1 MQDEEQ
7 QHARHLDML
16 KDVLRFFALV
26 IPLAILTGS
35 FVAFFL
41 WSLELVTQF
50 HWSNPWLFLLLPIAG
65 PLTWLMYQAVNKSA
79 DGGNSLLFDRIC
91 HPSKQPWV
99 PIAMTPLVLL
109 GTIITHLFGG
119 SAGREGTAVQMG
131 GGLAGWFAQFLP
143 KGEEWKRS
151 LLLCGISAG
160 FGAVFGTPVAGAI
173 FAIEVIWLGRTRLLN
188 LVPCLLAAV
197 VADRVALLWGAKHSH
212 FILPSLVGVA
222 VDPSQSIESAPTFL
236 GTDLSLWWKVVVASM
251 LFGLISILFAELSHG
266 VNRMLKRLLTR
277 PWLRPMVGAGFLI
290 GLTLLL
296 GSRNYLGLGVE
307 PNPNLDRAVSIRTS
321 FETGGAD
328 LLSWFWK
335 LLSTAI
341 TVGSG
346 FKGGEVTPLFFIGA
360 TAGNTFA
367 TLTGA
372 PVDLLAAIGFVAIFA
387 GATKTPLACTVMGIE
402 LFFPDNPTLV
412 SSGFVLYLAVGCFV
426 SRVASG
432 RSTIYPAQFPKS
444 DVS

>member
-7 QHARHLDML
+7 HHFRDVG
-16 KDVLRFFALV
+16 KDVLRFFTLV
-26 IPLAILTGS
+26 ILLAIVTGS
-35 FVAFFL
+35 LVAFFL

-50 HWSNPWLFLLLPIAG
+50 HWSNHWLFLLLPIAG
-65 PLTWLMYQAVNKSA
+65 PLTWLMYQAVDESA
-79 DGGNSLLFDRIC
+79 DGGNSLLFERVRHPDR
-91 HPSKQPWV
+91 QPWV

-109 GTIITHLFGG
+109 GTLITHLFGG

-188 LVPCLLAAV
+188 IAPCLLAAV

-212 FILPSLVGVA
+212 FILPSLAGVA
-222 VDPSQSIESAPTFL
+222 VDPSQNTELAPTFL
-236 GTDLSLWWKVVVASM
+236 GTDLSLWWKVVFASI

-277 PWLRPMVGAGFLI
+277 PWLRPMVGAVLLI

-296 GSRNYLGLGVE
+296 GSRNYLGLGVD
-307 PNPNLDRAVSIRTS
+307 PNPNLERAVSITTS
-321 FETGGAD
+321 FEPGGAD
-328 LLSWFWK
+328 MLSWFWK

-360 TAGNTFA
+360 TAGNAFA

-372 PVDLLAAIGFVAIFA
+372 PVDLLAAIGFVAVFA
-387 GATKTPLACTVMGIE
+387 GATKTPLACTVMGVE

-412 SSGFVLYLAVGCFV
+412 SSGFVLYLAVGCLV
-426 SRVASG
+426 ARVASG

-444 DVS
+444 DVK